1 MVNRRK
7 RRNVLRV
14 HRRFK
19 VQFSAQCDAFNYTGF
34 SENISPTGLYITS
47 NHLEEIGQEI
57 WLKVSLDHETY
68 EIVKGVVTWRRKAPA
83 EYQMAVRH
91 GMGIRITQAS
101 EKWYW
106 LFFEMSADYS
116 APVADNPVIQR

>member
-7 RRNVLRV
+7 KRNVLRV

-19 VQFSAQCDAFNYTGF
+19 VHFSSQCGSFNHTGF
-34 SENISPTGLYITS
+34 SENISPTGLCISS
-47 NHLEEIGQEI
+47 NHLCEVGQQI
-57 WLKVSLDHETY
+57 WLKVFLDHETY
-68 EIVKGVVTWRRKAPA
+68 EVVQSVVTWRRKAPA
-83 EYQMAVRH
+83 EFQMAVRH

-106 LFFEMSADYS
+106 LFYEMSSDYS
-116 APVADNPVIQR
+116 PPLAVKPAIQR